1 MTMTSAPTMAE
12 ATVDTGTTTVGAGS
26 APPLFDRLGGN
37 PAVRAVMSRFF
48 ERILADPELAPIFEH
63 VNVRRHVAATG
74 AFVAAATGGP
84 RPWRGRD
91 MATAHRHLGITNDQF
106 DRVAG
111 HLVDTLDE
119 LEVAPDLAGELL
131 EIVGSLRSQIV
142 LTRAEPNAY
151 PR

>member
-1 MTMTSAPTMAE
+1 MTTTTTTTMAD
-12 ATVDTGTTTVGAGS
+12 ATVAAAGPDPS
-26 APPLFDRLGGN
+26 EAAPPLFDRIGGN

-48 ERILADPELAPIFEH
+48 ERILADPELAPIFEQ
-63 VNVRRHVAATG
+63 VNIRRHVAATS

-84 RPWRGRD
+84 RPWKGRD
-91 MATAHRHLGITNDQF
+91 MAAAHRHLAITNEQF

-119 LEVAPDLAGELL
+119 MEVAPELASELL
-131 EIVGSLRSQIV
+131 DVVGSLRSQIV
-142 LTRAEPNAY
+142 LTRAVPHAY

>member
-1 MTMTSAPTMAE
+1 MTTTTTTTMAE
-12 ATVDTGTTTVGAGS
+12 ATVARDPAEYAEAPRGT
-26 APPLFDRLGGN
+26 LFERLGGD
-37 PAVRAVMSRFF
+37 PAVRAVMSRFY
-48 ERILADPELAPIFEH
+48 ERIFADPELAPVFEG
-63 VNVRRHVAATG
+63 VNMRRHVAATST
-74 AFVAAATGGP
+74 FVGAATGGP

-91 MATAHRHLGITNDQF
+91 MASAHRHLAVTNEQF

-119 LEVAPDLAGELL
+119 MAVASELAGELL

-142 LTRAEPNAY
+142 LTRPVPNAY